1 MATGL
6 LESDRCKSGVE
17 MAAGNVGLVQLVT
30 AACAEEKPRLA
41 VADELN
47 QQLRHVVREV
57 YFTLPAFRLEVI
69 VDFAVPCLLINDDAG
84 TAVENLLDAYTQR
97 LTNSETTRTQR
108 MKSIRIFGLM
118 VGELARWFITST
130 VKH

>member
-47 QQLRHVVREV
+47 QQLRHAPKR
-57 YFTLPAFRLEVI
+57 TRRSP
-69 VDFAVPCLLINDDAG
+69 G
-84 TAVENLLDAYTQR
+84 TSQ
-97 LTNSETTRTQR
+97 
-108 MKSIRIFGLM
+108 KSISESR
-118 VGELARWFITST
+118 
-130 VKH
+130 